1 MWLGRFFCVRR
12 ILDLSG
18 AAVGT
23 DGPSVFRVRVD
34 KGCLLISHGTEEGAA
49 EARVPANEV
58 EVLVL
63 GPRLALTGAV
73 LSTVLAH
80 GGCVLSVDDRFRP
93 AGMLLPIA
101 AHHAHVERLRL
112 QIESTATTRDR
123 LWAQLVRAKICAQGE
138 LLDTRNAARLNDM
151 ATRVEPGDPANLEAQ
166 AAKLYWPALLG
177 GSFQRSDDANQLNTL
192 LNYGYAVLRAVVARS
207 VCATGLHPALGL
219 HHRGRLNPFALADD
233 LMEPAR
239 PIVDTAVQTLGVRAL
254 DRDTKRSLLSAIL
267 NEVVLDGEHVRLSHA
282 YETTCRSQ
290 CVALAGTGDLTL
302 FETEST

>member
-1 MWLGRFFCVRR
+1 VKR

-18 AAVGT
+18 AAVSD
-23 DGPSVFRVRVD
+23 DGPSVFRVRID
-34 KGCLLISHGTEEGAA
+34 KGCLLISHGTEEDAA

-73 LSTVLAH
+73 LSTVLVH

-112 QIESTATTRDR
+112 QIESTTATRDR
-123 LWAQLVRAKICAQGE
+123 LWAQLVRAKINAQAA
-138 LLDTRNAARLNDM
+138 LLGNEDAKRLHDL
-151 ATRVEPGDPANLEAQ
+151 ATRVEPGDPANIEAQ
-166 AAKLYWPALLG
+166 AARLYWPALFG
-177 GSFQRSDDANQLNTL
+177 AGFRRSDDANQMNVL
-192 LNYGYAVLRAVVARS
+192 LNYGYAVLRAVVARAI
-207 VCATGLHPALGL
+207 CATGLHPALGL
-219 HHRGRLNPFALADD
+219 HHHGRLNPFALADD

-239 PIVDTAVQTLGVRAL
+239 PIVVDTVVQTMGACAL
-254 DRDTKRSLLSAIL
+254 DRSAKRTLLSAIL

-282 YETTCRSQ
+282 YENTCRTL
-290 CVALAGTGDLTL
+290 CVALTGIGDLAL
-302 FETEST
+302 FESP

>member
-1 MWLGRFFCVRR
+1 MKR

-18 AAVGT
+18 AAVSD
-23 DGPSVFRVRVD
+23 DGPSVFRVRID
-34 KGCLLISHGTEEGAA
+34 KGCLLISHGTEEDAA

-73 LSTVLAH
+73 LSTVLVH

-112 QIESTATTRDR
+112 QIESTTATRDR
-123 LWAQLVRAKICAQGE
+123 LWAQLVRAKINAQAA
-138 LLDTRNAARLNDM
+138 LLGNEDAKRLHDL
-151 ATRVEPGDPANLEAQ
+151 ATRVEPGDPANIEAQ
-166 AAKLYWPALLG
+166 AARLYWPALFG
-177 GSFQRSDDANQLNTL
+177 AGFRRSDDANQMNVL
-192 LNYGYAVLRAVVARS
+192 LNYGYAVLRAVVARAI
-207 VCATGLHPALGL
+207 CATGLHPALGL
-219 HHRGRLNPFALADD
+219 HHHGRLNPFALADD

-239 PIVDTAVQTLGVRAL
+239 PIVVDTVVQTMGACAL
-254 DRDTKRSLLSAIL
+254 DRSAKRTLLSAIL

-282 YETTCRSQ
+282 YENTCRTL
-290 CVALAGTGDLTL
+290 CVALTGIGDLAL
-302 FETEST
+302 FESP